1 VPLNQLGIREEDV
14 TQTKEIDVDDV
25 ADGGERVQG
34 VVEDLAAVDRNT
46 IKEEENLTMEDD
58 TDDKD
63 EEEDDN
69 MAT

>member
-1 VPLNQLGIREEDV
+1 MPLNQLGIREEDV

-34 VVEDLAAVDRNT
+34 VVEDLAAVQ
-46 IKEEENLTMEDD
+46 EENLTMEDD
-58 TDDKD
+58 TDDED
-63 EEEDDN
+63 DEEDDT